1 MLVKDKFHVT
11 CLSLDW
17 GCLLFWCFINISH
30 KFLNRAWEAGVKSV
44 AYPWDESHIRCVRNQ
59 CNAWCIG
66 LDYGK
71 KIREFWAENSLQNT
85 NLQIII
91 FQLSI
96 CCLKVKTPFLF
107 HSEKSNKWPQC
118 SLLGS
123 RCFYWRGRKGG
134 GKQGSL
140 WIEFI
145 NVCLWVIKSRVSVSP
160 ASQMTYC
167 IKFSELTCIVLR
179 GDSLQNGRRK

>member
-96 CCLKVKTPFLF
+96 SCLKVKTPIFYCILKRVISDPNARCWVPDASIGEDGREEASKAVCELNSLTSA
-107 HSEKSNKWPQC
+107 SEWSSQGYP
-118 SLLGS
+118 SLLPPKWLIASNS
-123 RCFYWRGRKGG
+123 R
-134 GKQGSL
+134 
-140 WIEFI
+140 
-145 NVCLWVIKSRVSVSP
+145 N
-160 ASQMTYC
+160 
-167 IKFSELTCIVLR
+167 
-179 GDSLQNGRRK
+179 

>member
-66 LDYGK
+66 LDYNKGILCRK
-71 KIREFWAENSLQNT
+71 QLAEHKFANYYFSSFYLTILFKSQNT
-85 NLQIII
+85 Y
-91 FQLSI
+91 
-96 CCLKVKTPFLF
+96 FLLHF
-107 HSEKSNKWPQC
+107 EKSNKWPQC

-167 IKFSELTCIVLR
+167 IKFSELTR
-179 GDSLQNGRRK
+179 HA